1 MSAPIWLA
9 LPPEVHSALLS
20 SGPGPGP
27 LLESAAAWTSLSTA
41 YAEAAEELTA
51 LLGAVR
57 AGAWEGSTAAA
68 YVAAHV
74 PYLAWL
80 EQASADSAAAAAQ
93 HETAAAAYTT
103 ALAGMPTLAELAA
116 NHATHAL
123 LVATNFFGINT
134 IPIALN
140 EADYV
145 RMWIQAATVMGSYEA
160 VSAAAVSSVPP
171 TTPAPEI
178 VKSDTVTT
186 LAGESSPQPSQNVFQ
201 WLDGLVQQFLPPEL
215 RDLIG
220 SPFYVFENPDHFMSW
235 FNYNLVP
242 QTGVTFADA
251 VNEFLAGP
259 GYYIEFYPTIVQ
271 AANGNLGV
279 LVFASL
285 IYFSEIGFEMF
296 SETLRVTTYL
306 VATTPFV
313 PLATTAA
320 LPLVAAPA
328 GAVGGFAGL
337 AGLAGLTK
345 PVVVPVTPPPG
356 FTPAIIA
363 AGVPAP
369 ASAASP
375 APAPTA
381 APASTAAPAPLSAP
395 TAAPPPPPTPA
406 GPELFSYLVGNL
418 GMGSQRGAGA
428 DAKKKA
434 SKPDAAAAP
443 AAAAATRREG
453 PAGRRRRPQVTHL
466 SRGYEYM
473 DLEAQLDTAS
483 VMASE
488 QGAGTVGFAG
498 TIRNQTATAAGLTTL
513 AGDAVDGGPR
523 LPLMP
528 NTWGQACDD

>member
-1 MSAPIWLA
+1 MSSPIWLA
-9 LPPEVHSALLS
+9 SPPEVHSALLS

-41 YAEAAEELTA
+41 YSQAADELTA
-51 LLGAVR
+51 LLDTVR
-57 AGAWEGSTAAA
+57 AGVWEGATAAA
-68 YVAAHV
+68 YVAAHA

-93 HETAAAAYTT
+93 HETVAAAYST
-103 ALAGMPTLAELAA
+103 ALAEMPTLAELAA
-116 NHATHAL
+116 NHAAHAL

-140 EADYV
+140 EADYA
-145 RMWIQAATVMGSYEA
+145 RMWIQAATVMSTYEA
-160 VSAAAVSSVPP
+160 VSAAAVSSVPQ
-171 TTPAPEI
+171 TSPAPEI
-178 VKSDTVTT
+178 VKSDAVTT
-186 LAGESSPQPSQNVFQ
+186 LAGDSSPEPSQNVFQ

-220 SPFYVFENPDHFMSW
+220 SPLYVFENPDHFMSW

-242 QTGVTFADA
+242 QPGVTFADA

-285 IYFSEIGFEMF
+285 VYFSEIGFEMF
-296 SETLRVTTYL
+296 SETLRVSVYL

-313 PLATTAA
+313 PLATAAA
-320 LPLVAAPA
+320 LPLAAAPA
-328 GAVGGFAGL
+328 GAAGGVAGL
-337 AGLAGLTK
+337 AGLAGLTQ

-363 AGVPAP
+363 ASVPAP
-369 ASAASP
+369 ASAGGP
-375 APAPTA
+375 APAPEA
-381 APASTAAPAPLSAP
+381 APASSAAHTPLSAP
-395 TAAPPPPPTPA
+395 TPPPPPATPA

-418 GMGSQRGAGA
+418 SMGSQRGAGA

-434 SKPDAAAAP
+434 SKPDTAAAP
-443 AAAAATRREG
+443 AAAAATRQEG
-453 PAGRRRRPQVTHL
+453 PAGPRRRPKVRHIG
-466 SRGYEYM
+466 RGYEYM
-473 DLEAQLDTAS
+473 DLEAQLDTAT
-483 VMASE
+483 VMAWE
-488 QGAGTVGFAG
+488 QGAGTLGFAG
-498 TIRNQTATAAGLTTL
+498 TVRNETATAAGLTRL
-513 AGDAVDGGPR
+513 AGDAVAGGPR

-528 NTWGQACDD
+528 NTWGQATDG